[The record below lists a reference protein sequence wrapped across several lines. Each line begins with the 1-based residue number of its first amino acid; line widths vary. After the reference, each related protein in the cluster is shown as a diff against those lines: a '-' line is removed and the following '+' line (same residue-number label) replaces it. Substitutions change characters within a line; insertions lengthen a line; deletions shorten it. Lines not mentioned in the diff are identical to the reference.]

1 MPSNSHQSILV
12 EAINEY
18 FDRDYKLIS
27 LNSNLTDNYRPDA
40 VMENED
46 EMVIIEA
53 IITSDRT
60 QKVDDIQKFFTK
72 KLRID
77 KRMKKPK
84 RSKTSGGIE
93 VTKERVFKVFEA
105 AYPEDLSIVDASLK
119 AGVSD
124 PTGATYIWILEAE
137 GKIELHR
144 LVGRAKMFKLVKEK
158 KEDEGR

>member
-12 EAINEY
+12 KAINEY
-18 FDRDYKLIS
+18 FNRDYKLIS
-27 LNSNLTDNYRPDA
+27 LNSYLTDNYRPDA

-46 EMVIIEA
+46 EIVIIEA
-53 IITSDRT
+53 IITSDKT

-84 RSKTSGGIE
+84 RSKTSYGIE
-93 VTKERVFKVFEA
+93 VTKEKVFKVFEE
-105 AYPEDLSIVDASLK
+105 AYPEGLFIVEASLK

-124 PTGATYIWILEAE
+124 PTGAMYIRILEAE
-137 GKIELHR
+137 GKIEFTG
-144 LVGRAKMFKLVKEK
+144 LVGKAKMFRLVEEK
-158 KEDEGR
+158 KEA